1 MKKLIAKAQED
12 STTLMLLTAVAFLC
26 GIIIGF
32 VWSPVKAGISCGN
45 NNTIISNDDDEDD
58 EDDDE

>member
-12 STTLMLLTAVAFLC
+12 KTTLMLLTAVAFLC

-32 VWSPVKAGISCGN
+32 ISSPIKSGISIAN
-45 NNTIISNDDDEDD
+45 DNTIIGGDDDD

>member
-12 STTLMLLTAVAFLC
+12 STTLILLTAVAFLC

-32 VWSPVKAGISCGN
+32 ISSPVKAGISCGN
-45 NNTIISNDDDEDD
+45 NNTIINNEDDD

>member
-32 VWSPVKAGISCGN
+32 ISSPIKSGISIAN
-45 NNTIISNDDDEDD
+45 DNTIIGGDNDDDEDD
-58 EDDDE
+58 D

>member
-12 STTLMLLTAVAFLC
+12 KTTLMLLTAVAFLC

-32 VWSPVKAGISCGN
+32 ISSPVKNGISIAN
-45 NNTIISNDDDEDD
+45 DNTIIGGDDDEDD
-58 EDDDE
+58 E

>member
-12 STTLMLLTAVAFLC
+12 STTLMLFTVVVFLL

-32 VWSPVKAGISCGN
+32 LCSPVKKGIAIAN
-45 NNTIISNDDDEDD
+45 DNTIISNDDDYDDGED
-58 EDDDE
+58 

>member
-32 VWSPVKAGISCGN
+32 ISSPVKSGISIAN
-45 NNTIISNDDDEDD
+45 DNTIIGGDDDDEDD
-58 EDDDE
+58 E

>member
-32 VWSPVKAGISCGN
+32 ISSPVKSGISIAN
-45 NNTIISNDDDEDD
+45 DNTIIGGDDDDD